1 MPDFLETGPSIAEI
15 LRYFDFSNDRC
26 RHLGFL
32 NLWNFIGRQCRRAQ
46 THHHAKCRK
55 NWSFCCGDI
64 AVFRIFK
71 MATTGILDFLNHE
84 ILLAIGVQ
92 RSRRICMPNFVKIGQ
107 SVAKI
112 LRFLLIFQAGG
123 CRHLGLSNSQ
133 TFIGW
138 RCLKGPDAS
147 LNQISSKSVYWL
159 EDNKI
164 FRFFSSGFVWGTSG
178 PPTVS
183 IWGSLSLCK
192 IWLWSMQ

>member
-112 LRFLLIFQAGG
+112 WRFFFDF
-123 CRHLGLSNSQ
+123 SS
-133 TFIGW
+133 W
-138 RCLKGPDAS
+138 RLPPSWIVKFA
-147 LNQISSKSVYWL
+147 NFYWL
-159 EDNKI
+159 
-164 FRFFSSGFVWGTSG
+164 
-178 PPTVS
+178 TVS
-183 IWGSLSLCK
+183 EGPRCIIEPNFVK
-192 IWLWSMQ
+192 IGLLVGR